1 MTDKPFL
8 IIPSETK
15 SREFEPKLLLACM
28 AASAGYPVIVG
39 SRIHIHNAIARLPR
53 GITSPKTLRVRQR
66 VYLKFL
72 KNSDFR
78 LSHGM
83 KSSCFTHIE
92 LRVFIGRAG
101 QIQKT

>member
-53 GITSPKTLRVRQR
+53 GIYFAKDIAR
-66 VYLKFL
+66 
-72 KNSDFR
+72 
-78 LSHGM
+78 
-83 KSSCFTHIE
+83 SST
-92 LRVFIGRAG
+92 RVFKILKKLGFSIVAWDEEFSVLR
-101 QIQKT
+101 T